1 MKEGQ
6 TQPRPKPHRVT
17 GPDDQVAVL
26 PHEVADLRL
35 LADKAKMD
43 GRFDAGQRLHV
54 LLDAYEDREEAGP
67 DVGELENVTGNI
79 EGVCRTLAEHVA
91 ALKGE
96 KLPAARDPDE
106 VPPLADRL
114 GDVETKLE
122 DVASALEDLVG
133 EREGLRKRSAAIGAC
148 EQTIGH
154 LVNACSDHYPEET
167 DHGRELLAIANASTK
182 EEARALVLAFTDTL
196 SPAKVYEL
204 AKLFNALA
212 WALHH
217 LNDQVNEA
225 LTA

>member
-43 GRFDAGQRLHV
+43 GRFDAGQRLHA
-54 LLDAYEDREEAGP
+54 LLDAYEDREEAGL
-67 DVGELENVTGNI
+67 DREELEDTTGNI
-79 EGVCRTLAEHVA
+79 EGRSRKLDALIA

-96 KLPAARDPDE
+96 GLPETEKSSAAS
-106 VPPLADRL
+106 PLTDRL
-114 GDVETKLE
+114 TEVDGSLDRAIE
-122 DVASALEDLVG
+122 ALEEVVG

-154 LVNACSDHYPEET
+154 LVNALGGSYPEEW
-167 DHGRELLAIANASTK
+167 DHGPELLAIANASTK
-182 EEARALVLAFTDTL
+182 EEARALVLSFMDTL